1 MIKFDLNSIDSS
13 ADWASKNVGVSA
25 YGEGYLNSD
34 LSKIESLATIYC
46 TGETKYLSGV
56 GDISVN
62 IKFNTAPTSSNDFD
76 YQIRYMGENGN
87 YVIDKNF
94 VAGWLD
100 GMYSMPFKLTVPAN
114 TDIFIWSDQNYYYT
128 NYVLNNDGA
137 VYFGCEYIKLKLKAN
152 DILTLYAIHCVI
164 CLSPNTKILMADK
177 TEKEIYKLSKGDK
190 ILSYNPATMKIEE
203 DEITYTDSQE
213 TKVAG
218 SYDIY
223 TFDDGTKIETIN
235 RHRFYNYE
243 QQKMVYMDEWLIGDH
258 AVTKDGKLTK
268 LISHIYVPR
277 ETRHYTLFTKNQN
290 YFANGLLS
298 GNRNTK
304 ELKIKI

>member
-1 MIKFDLNSIDSS
+1 MIKFDLNNIDSS
-13 ADWASKNVGVSA
+13 ADWASKNVGVSS
-25 YGEGYLNSD
+25 YGGGEYLNSD
-34 LSKIESLATIYC
+34 IFKIEAVATIYF
-46 TGETKYLSGV
+46 TGYSEYDNSGRF
-56 GDISVN
+56 GDNIY
-62 IKFNTAPTSSNDFD
+62 IKFNSPPLSSSDFD
-76 YQIRYMGENGN
+76 YKAEYGGNDNGLVFIRDIPINEGG
-87 YVIDKNF
+87 
-94 VAGWLD
+94 
-100 GMYSMPFKLTVPAN
+100 YSMPAKIVVPAG
-114 TDIFIWSDQNYYYT
+114 TDAYIWGNYGSA
-128 NYVLNNDGA
+128 NYVLNGNKPIYVNYYA
-137 VYFGCEYIKLKLKAN
+137 HLTLKAN
-152 DILTLYAIHCVI
+152 DILTLYSISYYY
-164 CLSPNTKILMADK
+164 CLSPNTKILMADN

-223 TFDDGTKIETIN
+223 TFDNGTKIETIN

-268 LISHIYVPR
+268 LVSHIYVPR
-277 ETRHYTLFTKNQN
+277 ETKHYTLFTKNQN

-304 ELKIKI
+304 ELKISI